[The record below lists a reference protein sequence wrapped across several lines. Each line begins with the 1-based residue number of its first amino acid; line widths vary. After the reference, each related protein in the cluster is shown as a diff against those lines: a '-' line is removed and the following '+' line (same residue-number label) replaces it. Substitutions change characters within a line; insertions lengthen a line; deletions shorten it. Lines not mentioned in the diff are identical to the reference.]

1 MEASATAFSDR
12 SHCKR
17 TRLENPAH
25 PGQEALT
32 CRLTGS
38 VDGRLHIRSAER
50 LGDVIFDAGHLR
62 IQRNICVSYF
72 SGHNP
77 LLKCRNP
84 ADKTGLRYDWCMNR
98 IQKMAVVVT
107 IAAMIGL
114 TGCSSTTE
122 LAPADTSEVS
132 LAETVWS
139 QVEENFPDGI
149 TSGSPL
155 FVVTDVEDVSSGI
168 IRVDV
173 QDNLTDDGREEI
185 ARHMFNMGALQNDEL
200 TTVVVRDLSGRDS
213 NHNR

>member
-1 MEASATAFSDR
+1 
-12 SHCKR
+12 
-17 TRLENPAH
+17 
-25 PGQEALT
+25 
-32 CRLTGS
+32 
-38 VDGRLHIRSAER
+38 
-50 LGDVIFDAGHLR
+50 
-62 IQRNICVSYF
+62 
-72 SGHNP
+72 
-77 LLKCRNP
+77 
-84 ADKTGLRYDWCMNR
+84 MNR